1 MSKNLHNNP
10 LFKTLGILGV
20 IGGMVTLP
28 ILSFAVASPKP
39 LVFIS
44 KSKLTKVV
52 PVRGTVVDAKGGPL
66 PGVVVKVKGGGAAV
80 ATDADGRFT
89 LNLETGNETL
99 VLSLVGFKSTEFPVN
114 GKTEVKIVM
123 SEDIAN
129 LEDVVVV
136 GYGTVKKKDL
146 TGAVSSVKSED
157 ITISPVSS
165 PMEALQG
172 RVAGLD
178 IQRTSGQSGQSPN
191 VLLRGNRSITV
202 GSIPG
207 ASQNPLYVIDGIIGN
222 INSLNPNDI
231 ETIDVLKDASS
242 TAIYGVAGANGV
254 IMITTKKAKAG
265 KVQIDVDS
273 YYGTNGKAEFPKA
286 LTGDAWLS
294 YINERYFAANGRYP
308 ANLTDAG
315 VPASGITAINNGQ
328 WVDWVDETL
337 RNGSQQNHHIS
348 IR

>member
-1 MSKNLHNNP
+1 MSKNLHDNR
-10 LFKTLGILGV
+10 LFKTVGVLGLVGGIAIL
-20 IGGMVTLP
+20 P
-28 ILSFAVASPKP
+28 FLSFGAETPKSIVA
-39 LVFIS
+39 IS
-44 KSKLTKVV
+44 KIKRTKAF
-52 PVRGTVVDAKGGPL
+52 PVKGTIVDAKGGPL
-66 PGVVVKVKGGGAAV
+66 PGVVVKVKGGGPATS
-80 ATDADGRFT
+80 TDANGNFT
-89 LNLETGNETL
+89 LNLETGKETL
-99 VLSLVGFKSTEFPVN
+99 IVSLVGYKTTEFAVN
-114 GKTEVKIVM
+114 GQSTVKIVIN
-123 SEDIAN
+123 EDIAN
-129 LEDVVVV
+129 LDDVVVV

-157 ITISPVSS
+157 ITLNPVSS

-254 IMITTKKAKAG
+254 IMITTKKAKLV
-265 KVQIDVDS
+265 KFKLMWILI
-273 YYGTNGKAEFPKA
+273 TA
-286 LTGDAWLS
+286 LT
-294 YINERYFAANGRYP
+294 
-308 ANLTDAG
+308 AG
-315 VPASGITAINNGQ
+315 LNF
-328 WVDWVDETL
+328 L
-337 RNGSQQNHHIS
+337 KH
-348 IR
+348 